1 MVDPLPS
8 SEIPNPN
15 PKRLSLPWLIAL
27 VVGMCVVAVI
37 VEAEAL
43 DLGTYLG
50 GNAGVGGWIGLAITF
65 LVMCVMGGIVTRQ
78 FANPSLPIICG
89 VLVGLPLAQGGE
101 KVGRNLGGHEAAWV
115 GFFLMFAIGFTL
127 WVALNHMMVKR
138 RKL

>member
-8 SEIPNPN
+8 GEKPNRN

-50 GNAGVGGWIGLAITF
+50 GNAGIGEWVGLAITF
-65 LVMCVMGGIVTRQ
+65 LVLCVMGGIVARQ

-89 VLVGLPLAQGGE
+89 ALVGLAPAQGGG
-101 KVGRNLGGHEAAWV
+101 KVGRNLGGHAAAWV

-127 WVALNHMMVKR
+127 WMAVNHMMVKR
-138 RKL
+138 RGP